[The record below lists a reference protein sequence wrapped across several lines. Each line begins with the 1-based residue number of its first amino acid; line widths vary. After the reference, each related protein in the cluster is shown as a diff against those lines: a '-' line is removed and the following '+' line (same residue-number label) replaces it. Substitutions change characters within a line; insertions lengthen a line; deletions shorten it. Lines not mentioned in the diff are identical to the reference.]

1 MANIFE
7 NIMSSFFS
15 DVLKKQNNVSL
26 TTSYNIM
33 HLVMQVVLVDVCATN
48 AAMHIRH
55 CFSVMVQHPGG
66 AMREASTHH
75 LQAE

>member
-1 MANIFE
+1 
-7 NIMSSFFS
+7 
-15 DVLKKQNNVSL
+15 
-26 TTSYNIM
+26 
-33 HLVMQVVLVDVCATN
+33 MQVVLVDVCATN

-55 CFSVMVQHPGG
+55 CFSVMAQHPGG